1 MTNNMKKSRLQ
12 ELAGLTENKL
22 ELEGIAQDIIA
33 ALIEVDIIDS
43 SVSPQDQEA
52 IDAIVNELTA
62 HEIGQ

>member
-1 MTNNMKKSRLQ
+1 MKKSRLQ